1 MNNLFKIFTAAV
13 FVAATFSS
21 CKKDLV
27 LKPTNDLTSDVVYAN
42 LAGYKQVL
50 AKAYASYATT
60 GPKGSGDSDLGG
72 IDAGTSDFI
81 RLYWNAQ
88 ELTTDEG
95 ICVWNDP
102 GVYDLNYL
110 TYTADNVLLRG
121 LYTRSLYQITI
132 VNEFLRESTPE
143 KLASRNITGNDA
155 AEIAKFRSEVRFLRA
170 YQYWVLMDLFG
181 NPPFITEANEIGVV
195 APQQIKRADLFK
207 YVESELLAI
216 EPELTPANEYGRV
229 TRGADQLLLSR
240 LYLNAS
246 VYTGT
251 AKNTEAVTYASKVI
265 GGTYAL
271 QPAYR
276 NLFLSDNDKNNPEVI
291 LSINYDGILTQN
303 FGGTTFLTNAS
314 INGDMK
320 PADFGIPGGGWGGI
334 RTRSTLPAIFGI
346 SGAFTSNP
354 DSRAMFFGDKSSND
368 DVGIFTDGLRAVKFR
383 NVDRNGNPG
392 PSNNGTFCS
401 IDFPL
406 FRLPEAYLNYAEG
419 VLRGGAGGSLSQA
432 IEYVNKLRRR
442 AYGNDSGNV
451 TALNLE
457 GVLAERAKEF
467 FWEGYRR
474 TDLIRFGKYT
484 DGSYLWPFKG
494 GVKAG
499 RGVEAFRSI
508 FPLPSADVIANS
520 NLTQNSGY

>member
-1 MNNLFKIFTAAV
+1 MFTAAA
-13 FVAATFSS
+13 FLAATLSS

-27 LKPTNDLTSDVVYAN
+27 LKPTNDLTSEVVYAN
-42 LAGYKQVL
+42 LSGYKQVL
-50 AKAYASYATT
+50 AKAYASFATT

-72 IDAGTSDFI
+72 IDAGTSDFL

-88 ELTTDEG
+88 ELTSDEG

-102 GVYDLNYL
+102 GVYDLNYQ
-110 TYTADNVLLRG
+110 TYTSDNILLRG

-143 KLASRNITGNDA
+143 KLAARNITGADA
-155 AEIAKFRSEVRFLRA
+155 AEITRYRSEVRFLRA

-181 NPPFITEANEIGVV
+181 NPPFITEANEIGVI
-195 APQQIKRADLFK
+195 APKQIKRADLFK

-216 EPELTPANEYGRV
+216 EPELQASNEYGRV
-229 TRGADQLLLSR
+229 TKGADQLLLSR

-251 AKNTEAVTYASKVI
+251 AKNTEAVTYANKVI
-265 GGTYAL
+265 GGSYSL
-271 QPAYR
+271 NSAYK
-276 NLFLSDNDKNNPEVI
+276 NLFLSDNDTNNPEVI
-291 LSINYDGILTQN
+291 LSINYDGNFTQN

-354 DSRAMFFGDKSSND
+354 DSRAMFYGTKSAND
-368 DVGIFTDGLRAVKFR
+368 DVAVFTDGLRAVKFR
-383 NVDRNGNPG
+383 NVDRANVPA

-406 FRLPEAYLNYAEG
+406 FRLPEAYLNYAEA
-419 VLRGGAGGSLSQA
+419 VLRGGGGGSLNQA
-432 IEYVNKLRRR
+432 IDYVNKLRRR

-451 TALNLE
+451 SSLNLDD
-457 GVLAERAKEF
+457 VLAERAKEF

-474 TDLIRFGKYT
+474 TDLIRYSKFT
-484 DGSYLWPFKG
+484 EGSYLWPFKG

-499 RGVEAFRSI
+499 RGVESFRSI

-520 NLTQNSGY
+520 NLIQNPGY